1 MPRLVIP
8 FSGFIVFAAAII
20 ASAQPPPAEPSGPPP
35 PPSPHWYQHVARGV
49 TVTNLT
55 PIAYFRGLLGMTP
68 EERERVLADKTP
80 KEREHVLAKIDEYE
94 NLPREI
100 REERLR
106 HTELHWHL
114 LTLLRLSPAQRQERM
129 KEISPLYA
137 PMLSQQLALWD
148 RLPGDTRKALLDNE
162 HFLQTYAQLQEVSA
176 TPPNE
181 APDKI
186 PAEQR
191 ARWKAELNR
200 WQALP
205 ESRRRELCDA
215 FRQFFYS
222 TGEQQKATIK
232 GLSPDEQRQMAQT
245 LSSYAS
251 LSPAAQRDCVE
262 SFGKFAMMST
272 GDREQFLHNAAKWEA
287 MSEHEREVWRSLV
300 NQLQPMPPWPGPPM
314 PSAASGNGSVTNMAS
329 AVPPSPK

>member
-1 MPRLVIP
+1 MRKPAIP
-8 FSGFIVFAAAII
+8 FFGFIVFAAAII
-20 ASAQPPPAEPSGPPP
+20 AGAQPPTAEPTGPPP
-35 PPSPHWYQHVARGV
+35 PPSPHWYQHVAKGV

-94 NLPREI
+94 RMPREI

-106 HTELHWHL
+106 HTELHWYL

-137 PMLSQQLALWD
+137 PMLSQQLGLWD

-162 HFLQTYAQLQEVSA
+162 HFLQTYAQLQEASA
-176 TPPNE
+176 TLPND

-186 PAEQR
+186 PAAQR
-191 ARWKAELNR
+191 ARWKAELNQ

-205 ESRRRELCDA
+205 ESRRRELCEA

-232 GLSPDEQRQMAQT
+232 GLTSEEQGQMAQA
-245 LSSYAS
+245 LSSYAA

-262 SFGKFAMMST
+262 SFSKFATMSAE
-272 GDREQFLHNAAKWEA
+272 DRDQFLHNAAKWEA
-287 MSEHEREVWRSLV
+287 MSGHEREVWRSLV
-300 NQLQPMPPWPGPPM
+300 NRLPVIPPWPGPPM
-314 PSAASGNGSVTNMAS
+314 PPVANGDASVTNMAS
-329 AVPPSPK
+329 LPSFPK